1 MVEICIIRIIIVIRE
16 IEFIEKYVRVLVGL
30 WDFCLEYN
38 LRFVGKDEDILYVK
52 IVFDI
57 MSCIL

>member
-1 MVEICIIRIIIVIRE
+1 MVEICVTRIIIVIRE
-16 IEFIEKYVRVLVGL
+16 IESIERYVKVLVGF

-38 LRFVGKDEDILYVK
+38 LRFFGKDEDIFYVK